1 MKRDKCV
8 DEWVEKAEGDF
19 ETILDLRSKRRPK
32 QRCII
37 AFHCQQC
44 VEKYLKA
51 LLTFHK
57 IHFSKHHDLEEL
69 LVLLLGTDSLLAPMR
84 KQLKELTPYA
94 VEFRYP
100 GDVVISEEVTEAVKY
115 AKHLRLI
122 FRKRLG
128 LRT

>member
-1 MKRDKCV
+1 
-8 DEWVEKAEGDF
+8 
-19 ETILDLRSKRRPK
+19 
-32 QRCII
+32 
-37 AFHCQQC
+37 
-44 VEKYLKA
+44 
-51 LLTFHK
+51 
-57 IHFSKHHDLEEL
+57 
-69 LVLLLGTDSLLAPMR
+69 LGTDSLLAPMR
-84 KQLKELTPYA
+84 KQLKELTSYA

>member
-1 MKRDKCV
+1 MKRDKSV

-19 ETILDLRSKRRPK
+19 ETVLDLRSKRRPK
-32 QRCII
+32 QRYII

-51 LLTFHK
+51 LLTFHR
-57 IHFSKHHDLEEL
+57 IHFPKHHDLEEL
-69 LVLLLGTDSLLAPMR
+69 LALLLDTDPLLAPIR

-100 GDVVISEEVTEAVKY
+100 GDVVTPEEVTEAVKY
-115 AKHLRLI
+115 AKQLRPIL
-122 FRKRLG
+122 RKRLG
-128 LRT
+128 LKS